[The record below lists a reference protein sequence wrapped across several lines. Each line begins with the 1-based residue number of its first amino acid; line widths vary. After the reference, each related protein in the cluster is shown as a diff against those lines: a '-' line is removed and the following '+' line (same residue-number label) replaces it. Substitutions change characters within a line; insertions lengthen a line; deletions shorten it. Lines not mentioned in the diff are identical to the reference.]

1 MLLEIDISLLKVKRT
16 FQDNNNYSKIMT
28 NIRIKIKTKI
38 MVINM
43 LIISDM
49 ESLLL
54 TQILSSKS
62 L

>member
-1 MLLEIDISLLKVKRT
+1 MSLEIDISLLRVKRT